1 MKYWVSKR
9 KHTLLEG
16 DVGESLGKVEPDL
29 GIFDW
34 RIIYRDACTLGK
46 EIANERDGG
55 RFAGVASVGLEC
67 KAEDGDVLPKSGQ
80 QPSVNMNGKGLLCW

>member
-1 MKYWVSKR
+1 MLGQVKYWVSMRKR
-9 KHTLLEG
+9 TLLEG
-16 DVGESLGKVEPDL
+16 DVRESLGKVEPDL
-29 GIFDW
+29 GLFDL

-67 KAEDGDVLPKSGQ
+67 KAENGNVLPMAGQ
-80 QPSVNMNGKGLLCW
+80 

>member
-1 MKYWVSKR
+1 MLGQVKYWVSMRKR
-9 KHTLLEG
+9 TLLEG
-16 DVGESLGKVEPDL
+16 DVRESLGKVEPDL
-29 GIFDW
+29 GLFDL

-67 KAEDGDVLPKSGQ
+67 KAENGNVLPRAGQ
-80 QPSVNMNGKGLLCW
+80 